1 MGFLHGFVEM
11 SIYYGVGRWSISLP
25 KSLVFFVVLVSTVTS
40 SYWANASP
48 NEIKSPNVVAKSVQ
62 QFVELLAH
70 SESIR
75 ADFTHTMR
83 DKGGNLLDQSSGWM
97 AWQRPQNF
105 RWEIIEPLT
114 QTLIINGELFY
125 QYDRDLEQLIVQPV
139 SADIAALPNVLLTG
153 DAVVI
158 DARYRV
164 EFVEEVAIRS
174 SGSSVAQR
182 FRLMPKT
189 DGGLFSAIMIEFS
202 GQQITAIDIE
212 DDLQQTSR
220 FEFGQTQLLKA
231 VGADLFELKTAPGT
245 EIIQQ

>member
-1 MGFLHGFVEM
+1 MR
-11 SIYYGVGRWSISLP
+11 ICYGVGRWSISLP
-25 KSLVFFVVLVSTVTS
+25 KALVFLAVLVSTATLS
-40 SYWANASP
+40 SWTNASP
-48 NEIKSPNVVAKSVQ
+48 KEIRTPKVVAMSVQ
-62 QFVELLAH
+62 RFVELLAH
-70 SESIR
+70 SDSIR

-153 DAVVI
+153 DALVI
-158 DARYRV
+158 DALYRV
-164 EFVEEVAIRS
+164 EFVEEVAIPS
-174 SGSSVAQR
+174 SGGTVQQR
-182 FRLMPKT
+182 FRLMPKS

-220 FEFGQTQLLKA
+220 FEFRQTQLLKA